1 MDNNQ
6 QTPIRIIVP
15 EMYPS
20 RESPYGGMGGPMS
33 YPQQTS
39 TTYTDVQESTV
50 YSTQLQPQATAIPV
64 VPLLT
69 TPSVF
74 PAIQPPQGPLIS
86 VFIEDNSHH
95 QKRNRRVVGVG
106 VAAAACAVP
115 GGLIVLPALAGFAIN
130 KVVKKNREKCV
141 YAYGNSYVFELR
153 AALARG
159 LGVPPELLQ
168 LKRKG
173 VMLEDCSYLG
183 TYLEYA
189 GKQRIHIAMHV
200 KDHPVAGSVCQF
212 QGQYEYPPVQ
222 YIDCSSYQFVVF
234 RVCLEE
240 SD

>member
-1 MDNNQ
+1 M
-6 QTPIRIIVP
+6 
-15 EMYPS
+15 
-20 RESPYGGMGGPMS
+20 
-33 YPQQTS
+33 
-39 TTYTDVQESTV
+39 
-50 YSTQLQPQATAIPV
+50 
-64 VPLLT
+64 
-69 TPSVF
+69 
-74 PAIQPPQGPLIS
+74 
-86 VFIEDNSHH
+86 
-95 QKRNRRVVGVG
+95 
-106 VAAAACAVP
+106 AAAACAVT

-240 SD
+240 SDYYS